1 MHNPLVSILIPL
13 YNAEQY
19 IEETITKALEQTYSN
34 TELVIVDDHSTDNS
48 LKIAQKYASEKVHI
62 YSNPKKGV
70 IQQGTMHLK
79 SAMVNISN
87 SWMQMTIAPMI

>member
-34 TELVIVDDHSTDNS
+34 LH
-48 LKIAQKYASEKVHI
+48 
-62 YSNPKKGV
+62 YS
-70 IQQGTMHLK
+70 
-79 SAMVNISN
+79 
-87 SWMQMTIAPMI
+87 